1 MTGHLELEL
10 VGGTSGITHIGRQSF
25 HAPMHLSK
33 PYWDGRHL
41 IVQMVNCTAGLLSG
55 DVIDISVQSRAGS
68 SAVLTSPSAQR
79 AFRVRDGG
87 TLATVNQTF
96 SVEAGAWLE
105 VCPEIFIPHKG
116 SRLRQ
121 ATRIEAATDAEM
133 LFIES
138 LAPGRVGSAESY
150 AFARLEWVAE
160 VYVDGRL
167 QVRERYDLSPE
178 QKNIETLRKVFPDA
192 YYASCYLVTPCLD
205 RLPDLRAAMR
215 DSSASDLLMAA
226 SVVAPNVAAFRL
238 LAAGSIALRRGIQVV
253 REYCYGALG
262 RRLPDWR
269 KL

>member
-1 MTGHLELEL
+1 
-10 VGGTSGITHIGRQSF
+10 
-25 HAPMHLSK
+25 MHLSK

-55 DVIDISVQSRAGS
+55 DVIDISVQARTGS

-87 TLATVNQTF
+87 PLATVKQTF
-96 SVEAGAWLE
+96 QVEPGAWLE
-105 VCPEIFIPHKG
+105 ICPEIFIPHKG

-121 ATRIEAATDAEM
+121 VTRIEAASDAET

-150 AFARLEWVAE
+150 AFARLEWAAE

-178 QKNIETLRKVFPDA
+178 QKNIGTLRRVFPDA
-192 YYASCYLVTPCLD
+192 YYASCYLVTP
-205 RLPDLRAAMR
+205 RLGALTDFRTRMR
-215 DSSASDLLMAA
+215 DFSTSDFMMAA
-226 SVVAPNVAAFRL
+226 SIVAPNVAAIRL
-238 LAAGSIALRRGIQVV
+238 LSAGSIALRQGIQAV
-253 REYCYGALG
+253 REYCYEALG

>member
-1 MTGHLELEL
+1 
-10 VGGTSGITHIGRQSF
+10 
-25 HAPMHLSK
+25 MHLSK
-33 PYWDGRHL
+33 PYWDGSHL

-55 DVIDISVQSRAGS
+55 DVIDISVQARTGS

-79 AFRVRDGG
+79 AFRVRDDGG
-87 TLATVNQTF
+87 LAAVNQTF

-121 ATRIEAATDAEM
+121 VTRIEAAAEAEM

-150 AFARLEWVAE
+150 AFARLEWSAE
-160 VYVDGRL
+160 VWVEGRL

-178 QKNIETLRKVFPDA
+178 QRNIEALRKIFPDA
-192 YYASCYLVTPCLD
+192 YYASCYLVTP
-205 RLPDLRAAMR
+205 RLGGLADLRTTLR
-215 DSSASDLLMAA
+215 DASTSDLFMAA
-226 SVVAPNVAAFRL
+226 SVVAPNVAAIRL
-238 LAAGSIALRRGIQVV
+238 LASGSIALRRGIRAV
-253 REYCYGALG
+253 REYCYSALG
-262 RRLPDWR
+262 RAMPDWR